1 MHMDECLSS
10 LPFSE
15 KSEMEGGKKLPY
27 TTVNDL
33 SGDRECSAT
42 KHNNQSALK
51 ITSKYSLLASRS
63 PGAISSPL
71 WGLVRNVPMNLGWI
85 ILGQSC
91 QNIGNAQWKEHSCRL
106 TFLDSGICIHEETK
120 GPISALSRGKRI
132 EVSHA
137 LSIPGIFLGVVHM
150 FTHWIS
156 FNNHERM
163 VALVSFFRLRNFELW
178 KSKETYV
185 RSHTCKWWNQL
196 GNHDCPDLR
205 PVLFAHPCCLWSGF

>member
-15 KSEMEGGKKLPY
+15 KSEMEGGRKLPY
-27 TTVNDL
+27 TIVNDL
-33 SGDRECSAT
+33 SGDGKCSAT

-85 ILGQSC
+85 TLGQSC

-106 TFLDSGICIHEETK
+106 TFLDSGICIYEETK
-120 GPISALSRGKRI
+120 GPISAVSWGKGT
-132 EVSHA
+132 EVSQV
-137 LSIPGIFLGVVHM
+137 LSSPHVFLGVSHM
-150 FTHWIS
+150 FTHLIS
-156 FNNHERM
+156 STT
-163 VALVSFFRLRNFELW
+163 VSKRF
-178 KSKETYV
+178 
-185 RSHTCKWWNQL
+185 H
-196 GNHDCPDLR
+196 
-205 PVLFAHPCCLWSGF
+205 